1 MRRIAIPLVAAAISA
16 ATAGAYTPVTLPVIP
31 PDPQLEAKVAS
42 KVASMTLEEKIGQM
56 TQLQVDILGSV
67 DSKGEF
73 HLSQAKADT
82 VIGIYKVGSFLN
94 TPGGVVQTAAQWDA
108 IIAGIQEASM
118 RLIGIPTIYG
128 LDQNHG
134 ATYTADG
141 IFFPQNLNVAATLD
155 TSLAR
160 RAAEITA
167 YETRASN
174 CPWTFSPTLDLA
186 RDPRWPRFYENYGE
200 DPLVNALMGA
210 AAVKGFQGDDPN
222 HVDSDHIAVSVKHY
236 MGYGV
241 PYSGKD
247 RTPAYI
253 SPSDLRE
260 KHFAPYL
267 ETIKN
272 GALTVMVNSSSI
284 NGVPVHANAELLTGW
299 LKNDLQWDGLIVTD
313 WADINNLYT
322 REKVAKD
329 KKDAIR
335 MAINAGID
343 MAMEPYSTDY
353 CTLLKELVDEG
364 LVPVS
369 RIDDAA
375 SRVIRLKYRLGLFD
389 RPDTYLKDYPRF
401 ASAEFREAALR
412 SATESMVLL
421 KNDGDILPL
430 RQGTRIL
437 VTGPNANAMRCL
449 NGGWSYTWQGHLADD
464 YAGDY
469 NTIFEALQQ
478 KFGKTNVTLMPTVD
492 YMAPPAS
499 WTDEQVRPFGD
510 AVAAAKDYDVI
521 VACIGENSYCET
533 PGNLTDLHLSVN
545 QRDMVK
551 ALAKSGKPVILIL
564 NEGRPRIIADIEPL
578 ARAVVDIMLPGNFGG
593 DALASLLAGD
603 SNFSGRLPFTYPREI
618 NSLVT
623 YDYKT
628 SEEVG
633 RMEGAYD
640 YDARVNV
647 QWPFGYGKSYTTFE
661 YSQLT
666 VDRKEF
672 NASDVLKVSVLV
684 TNTGKV
690 DGKDAVLLYSSDPVA
705 SVVPDNKRL
714 RAFSKLALMP
724 GETRKVE
731 FHIPA
736 TDLAFVGADGLWR
749 LEEGD
754 FLLRVGSLELPVR
767 CTSTTTWSRPNI

>member
-94 TPGGVVQTAAQWDA
+94 TPGGVVQTAAQWDG

-141 IFFPQNLNVAATLD
+141 IFFPQNLNVAATFD

-200 DPLVNALMGA
+200 DPLVNALMGV

-222 HVDSDHIAVSVKHY
+222 HVGPDHIAVSVKHF

-267 ETIKN
+267 ETIKY

-389 RPDTYLKDYPRF
+389 RPDTYLKDYPKF

-578 ARAVVDIMLPGNFGG
+578 AQAVVDIMLPGNFGG

>member
-141 IFFPQNLNVAATLD
+141 IFFPQNLNVAATFD

-267 ETIKN
+267 ETIKT

-353 CTLLKELVDEG
+353 CTLLKELVGEG

-389 RPDTYLKDYPRF
+389 RPDTYLKDYPKF

-430 RQGTRIL
+430 RRGTRIL

-469 NTIFEALQQ
+469 NTIFEALQH

-578 ARAVVDIMLPGNFGG
+578 AQAVVDIMLPGNFGG

-705 SVVPDNKRL
+705 SVVSDNKRL

>member
-94 TPGGVVQTAAQWDA
+94 TPGGVVQTAAQWDV

-141 IFFPQNLNVAATLD
+141 IFFPQNLNVAATFD

-267 ETIKN
+267 ETIKY

-284 NGVPVHANAELLTGW
+284 NGVPVHANAELLAGW
-299 LKNDLQWDGLIVTD
+299 LKDDLQWDGLIVTD

-364 LVPVS
+364 N
-369 RIDDAA
+369 R
-375 SRVIRLKYRLGLFD
+375 
-389 RPDTYLKDYPRF
+389 
-401 ASAEFREAALR
+401 
-412 SATESMVLL
+412 
-421 KNDGDILPL
+421 
-430 RQGTRIL
+430 
-437 VTGPNANAMRCL
+437 
-449 NGGWSYTWQGHLADD
+449 
-464 YAGDY
+464 
-469 NTIFEALQQ
+469 
-478 KFGKTNVTLMPTVD
+478 
-492 YMAPPAS
+492 
-499 WTDEQVRPFGD
+499 
-510 AVAAAKDYDVI
+510 
-521 VACIGENSYCET
+521 AC
-533 PGNLTDLHLSVN
+533 
-545 QRDMVK
+545 
-551 ALAKSGKPVILIL
+551 
-564 NEGRPRIIADIEPL
+564 EP
-578 ARAVVDIMLPGNFGG
+578 
-593 DALASLLAGD
+593 
-603 SNFSGRLPFTYPREI
+603 Y
-618 NSLVT
+618 
-623 YDYKT
+623 
-628 SEEVG
+628 
-633 RMEGAYD
+633 
-640 YDARVNV
+640 
-647 QWPFGYGKSYTTFE
+647 
-661 YSQLT
+661 
-666 VDRKEF
+666 
-672 NASDVLKVSVLV
+672 
-684 TNTGKV
+684 
-690 DGKDAVLLYSSDPVA
+690 
-705 SVVPDNKRL
+705 
-714 RAFSKLALMP
+714 
-724 GETRKVE
+724 
-731 FHIPA
+731 
-736 TDLAFVGADGLWR
+736 
-749 LEEGD
+749 
-754 FLLRVGSLELPVR
+754 
-767 CTSTTTWSRPNI
+767 

>member
-94 TPGGVVQTAAQWDA
+94 TPGGVVQTAAQWDV

-141 IFFPQNLNVAATLD
+141 IFFPQNLNVAATFD
-155 TSLAR
+155 PSLAR

-578 ARAVVDIMLPGNFGG
+578 AQAVVDIMLPGNFGG

>member
-141 IFFPQNLNVAATLD
+141 IFFPQNLNVAATFD

-353 CTLLKELVDEG
+353 CTLLKELVGEG

-389 RPDTYLKDYPRF
+389 RPDTYLKDYPKF

-430 RQGTRIL
+430 RRGTRIL

-469 NTIFEALQQ
+469 NTIFEALQH

-578 ARAVVDIMLPGNFGG
+578 AQAVVDIMLPGNFGG

-705 SVVPDNKRL
+705 SVVSDNKRL

-749 LEEGD
+749 LEEDD

>member
-94 TPGGVVQTAAQWDA
+94 TPGGVVQTAAQWDV

-141 IFFPQNLNVAATLD
+141 IFFPQNLNVAATFD

-389 RPDTYLKDYPRF
+389 RPDTYLKDYPKF

-510 AVAAAKDYDVI
+510 AVSAAKDYDVI
-521 VACIGENSYCET
+521 VACVGENSYCET

-551 ALAKSGKPVILIL
+551 DLAKSGKPMILIL

-578 ARAVVDIMLPGNFGG
+578 AQAVVDIMLPGNFGG

-767 CTSTTTWSRPNI
+767 CTSTTIWSRPNI

>member
-141 IFFPQNLNVAATLD
+141 IFFPQNLNVAATFD

-578 ARAVVDIMLPGNFGG
+578 AQAVVDIMLPGNFGG